1 MLERSVRVKNRNLNP
16 KTLAI
21 CVIILNIFY
30 LLFEFLYYY
39 DAWSYSFNIFDYFIL
54 LFSLLF
60 NLNVISLLYF
70 CIILFSKKLDL
81 KALNMIYFIFCVIYV
96 CYSVLSLMFYL
107 VNNNNVEFFP
117 VSSLFS
123 AVFEIVFVNYLR
135 MIFFNN
141 KLSFDTNNFNY
152 VCLMFIWFVHF
163 CSVVAVSAN
172 NFEFKTFMF
181 YICSYVYFV
190 PLLMYFNLYSKNSIK
205 KKEG

>member
-1 MLERSVRVKNRNLNP
+1 MKNRNLNP

-21 CVIILNIFY
+21 FVIILNIFY
-30 LLFEFLYYY
+30 LLFEFSNFY
-39 DAWSYSFNIFDYFIL
+39 DALSYSFSIFDYFIL
-54 LFSLLF
+54 LLSSFFSLNF
-60 NLNVISLLYF
+60 ISLVYF

-152 VCLMFIWFVHF
+152 VCLMFIWFVYF

>member
-1 MLERSVRVKNRNLNP
+1 MKNRNFNP

-21 CVIILNIFY
+21 FVIILNIFY
-30 LLFEFLYYY
+30 LLFEFSYYC

-54 LFSLLF
+54 LLSSFFSLNF
-60 NLNVISLLYF
+60 ISLVYF

-123 AVFEIVFVNYLR
+123 AIFEIVFVNYLR

-152 VCLMFIWFVHF
+152 VCLMFIWFVYF